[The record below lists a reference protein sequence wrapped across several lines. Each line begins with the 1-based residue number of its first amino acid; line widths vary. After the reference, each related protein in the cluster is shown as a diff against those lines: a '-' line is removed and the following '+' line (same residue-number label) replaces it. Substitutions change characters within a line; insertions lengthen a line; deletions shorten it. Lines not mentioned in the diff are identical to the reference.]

1 MAGVLLEAKSRG
13 LDGLLNVKS
22 VGLAVGANLSLM
34 YAHQFE
40 NRVPKSGDSR
50 DILHAII
57 GSNAD
62 IFVTD
67 DGELRRVLNRVPV
80 DGFRAAVSL
89 EETLAMLP
97 QWI

>member
-1 MAGVLLEAKSRG
+1 MAGVLSEAKRRG
-13 LDGLLNVKS
+13 LDGLLKVKS

-62 IFVTD
+62 VFVTD

-80 DGFRAAVSL
+80 DGFHAVSL
-89 EETLAMLP
+89 EEILAMLP
-97 QWI
+97 QWV